1 MERFRQVFKQPS
13 AIAPVLNDAG
23 ASSSLLFPSGHGRRG
38 RSAGRRNV
46 FDSRL
51 LRRRASNVRLAPAGA
66 PSAAISV
73 SEPRFLG
80 RGLAGVTRGCG
91 SPCPSPAKAPRRRV
105 LVPAGRGPGASR
117 ERACEARPRAPHQ
130 PRAFAL
136 WPPETGAGVGA
147 QSLRSVPLS
156 RTPHEAP
163 FDGPDALDIVLV
175 GIYVNRLFC
184 CCRPRQRVRAKRGPM
199 TGSGGDPYAAL
210 SR

>member
-1 MERFRQVFKQPS
+1 MPKGTER
-13 AIAPVLNDAG
+13 
-23 ASSSLLFPSGHGRRG
+23 
-38 RSAGRRNV
+38 RSAQRLG
-46 FDSRL
+46 SRL

-136 WPPETGAGVGA
+136 WPPETGAVVGA
-147 QSLRSVPLS
+147 QSLRTVPLS
-156 RTPHEAP
+156 RTPHEVP
-163 FDGPDALDIVLV
+163 FDGPDGLDIVLL
-175 GIYVNRLFC
+175 GIYVNR
-184 CCRPRQRVRAKRGPM
+184 CRPPFDAGRTSASDTSHAKLPLPEPAQHGVMSTP
-199 TGSGGDPYAAL
+199 
-210 SR
+210 

>member
-80 RGLAGVTRGCG
+80 RGLAGVARGCG

-105 LVPAGRGPGASR
+105 IVPAGRGPGASR
-117 ERACEARPRAPHQ
+117 ERACEARPRAPHHRWVS
-130 PRAFAL
+130 PRGSGGRRSCRRPI
-136 WPPETGAGVGA
+136 PPDGPAI
-147 QSLRSVPLS
+147 
-156 RTPHEAP
+156 RTPH
-163 FDGPDALDIVLV
+163 DSALRRTGRIVYSPI
-175 GIYVNRLFC
+175 GIYVKS
-184 CCRPRQRVRAKRGPM
+184 Q
-199 TGSGGDPYAAL
+199 S
-210 SR
+210 SW